1 MAGGTNKLSDTSLR
15 KMVGR
20 ESPGDSFY
28 ADGDGLSVKV
38 SKIGIMTWYFTY
50 RIGGRSTAPQ
60 RLKLGNY
67 PDLSLKAARAKRD
80 QCRAWLA
87 EGKNP
92 KHQLTVTTQETL
104 KPVTVKEALEYW
116 IREYASHK
124 RANVEKHIEQLNK
137 HIYPYI
143 GAFPLSMCE
152 TRHWLECFSR
162 VRDEAP
168 VAAGYLLQM
177 CKQALKFCRVHRYAV
192 SNVLDDLTI
201 DDVGRKQN
209 KRDREHTRKELADIW
224 RECSGMKFK
233 PYYSALLRLLVVFG
247 CRTQELRMSRVTEW
261 DLNDWVWT
269 VPKEHSKGG
278 EKILRPIPVDIRLF
292 IKQLLEQNQN
302 TGLLL
307 GEIKKPEAVS
317 QWGRMLYKRLGHSE
331 PWTLHDLRRTF
342 ATTLNNMGIAPH
354 VVEQLLGHSL
364 GGVMAVYNRSQYLPE
379 KLDALNKW
387 TERLDLL
394 SDENSNIT
402 ILKVVK

>member
-15 KMVGR
+15 KMNGR

-38 SKIGIMTWYFTY
+38 SKAGVLTWYFTF
-50 RIGGRSTAPQ
+50 RLGGRETASQ
-60 RLKLGNY
+60 RIKLGNY
-67 PDLSLKAARAKRD
+67 PALSIKVAREKRD

-92 KHQLTVTTQETL
+92 KHQLSVTTQETL

-116 IREYASHK
+116 IREYAAHK
-124 RANVEKHIEQLNK
+124 RANVEKHIVQLKK

-143 GAFPLSMCE
+143 GDYPLSMCE
-152 TRHWLECFSR
+152 TRHWLECFAR
-162 VRDEAP
+162 VRKEAP

-209 KRDREHTRKELADIW
+209 KRDREHSRQELADIW
-224 RECSGMKFK
+224 RECSGLKFK
-233 PYYSALLRLLVVFG
+233 PYYASLLRLLVVFG
-247 CRTQELRMSRVTEW
+247 CRTQELRLSRTAEW
-261 DLNDWVWT
+261 DLRDWIWT

-278 EKILRPIPVDIRLF
+278 EKIVRPIPDAIRPF
-292 IKQLLEQNQN
+292 IISLKNQN
-302 TGLLL
+302 ENSGLLL
-307 GEIKKPEAVS
+307 GEIKQPETVS
-317 QWGRMLYKRLGHSE
+317 QVGRTLYKRLGHSE

-354 VVEQLLGHSL
+354 VVEQLLGHTL

-387 TERLDLL
+387 MERLDIL
-394 SDENSNIT
+394 SHENSNVT
-402 ILKVVK
+402 ILKVTK

>member
-1 MAGGTNKLSDTSLR
+1 MAGGTNKLSDASLR
-15 KMVGR
+15 KMLGR

-38 SKIGIMTWYFTY
+38 SRAGILTWYFTF
-50 RIGGRSTAPQ
+50 RIGGRESASQ
-60 RLKLGNY
+60 RIKLGNY
-67 PDLSLKAARAKRD
+67 PDLSLKAAREKRE
-80 QCRAWLA
+80 QCRSWLA

-92 KHQLTVTTQETL
+92 KHQLNVTTQETL

-124 RANVEKHIEQLNK
+124 RANVDKHTEQLKKHIF
-137 HIYPYI
+137 PYI
-143 GAFPLSMCE
+143 GDYPLLMCE
-152 TRHWLECFSR
+152 TRHWLECFAR
-162 VRDEAP
+162 VRNEAP

-209 KRDREHTRKELADIW
+209 KRDREHTRQELADIW
-224 RECSGMKFK
+224 LECSGKKFK
-233 PYYSALLRLLVVFG
+233 PYYSSLLRMLVVFG
-247 CRTQELRMSRVTEW
+247 CRTQELRLSRVTEW
-261 DLNDWVWT
+261 DLKDWIWT

-278 EKILRPIPVDIRLF
+278 EKILRPIPEAIRPF
-292 IKQLLEQNQN
+292 IAGLIEQNKDS
-302 TGLLL
+302 GLLL

-317 QWGRMLYKRLGHSE
+317 QWGRGIYKRLGHAE

-342 ATTLNNMGIAPH
+342 STTLNNMGIAPH
-354 VVEQLLGHSL
+354 VVEQLLGHTL

-387 TERLDLL
+387 MDRLSLL
-394 SDENSNIT
+394 SENHDNVVLI
-402 ILKVVK
+402 KVVK

>member
-15 KMVGR
+15 KMIGR

-38 SKIGIMTWYFTY
+38 SKVGVMTWYFTY
-50 RIGGRSTAPQ
+50 RVGGRATAPQ
-60 RLKLGNY
+60 RVKLGNY
-67 PDLSLKAARAKRD
+67 PDLSIKAAREKRE

-92 KHQLTVTTQETL
+92 KHQLMITTQESL
-104 KPVTVKEALEYW
+104 KPVTVREALDYW
-116 IREYASHK
+116 IREYATHK
-124 RANVEKHIEQLNK
+124 RANVEKHVEQLNK

-143 GAFPLSMCE
+143 GDYPLSMCE

-162 VRDEAP
+162 VRSDAP

-177 CKQALKFCRVHRYAV
+177 CKQALKFCRVHRYAT
-192 SNVLDDLTI
+192 SNALSDLTI
-201 DDVGRKQN
+201 DDVGKKQE
-209 KRDREHTRKELADIW
+209 KRDREHTRQELADIW
-224 RECSGMKFK
+224 RESTGLRFK
-233 PYYSALLRLLVVFG
+233 PYYAALLHLLVAFG
-247 CRTQELRMSRVTEW
+247 CRIQELRLSRLSEW
-261 DLNDWVWT
+261 DLEDWIWT

-278 EKILRPIPVDIRLF
+278 EKILRPIPEGLRTFVKDLI
-292 IKQLLEQNQN
+292 EQNKE

-307 GEIKKPEAVS
+307 GCMKKPEAVS
-317 QWGRMLYKRLGHSE
+317 QWGRGIYKRLGHSE

-354 VVEQLLGHSL
+354 VVEQLLGHTL

-387 TERLDLL
+387 MDRLGLISNER
-394 SDENSNIT
+394 SNIT
-402 ILKVVK
+402 ILKVAK

>member
-1 MAGGTNKLSDTSLR
+1 MAGGTNKLSDTALR
-15 KMVGR
+15 KMNGR

-28 ADGDGLSVKV
+28 ADGDGLSIKV
-38 SKIGIMTWYFTY
+38 SKIGVMTWYFTF
-50 RIGGRSTAPQ
+50 RTGGRETTSQ
-60 RLKLGNY
+60 RIKLGNY
-67 PDLSLKAARAKRD
+67 PDLSLKAAREKRE

-92 KHQLTVTTQETL
+92 KHQLSFTTQETL
-104 KPVTVKEALEYW
+104 KPVTVKDAMDYW
-116 IREYASHK
+116 IREYATYK

-152 TRHWLECFSR
+152 TRHWLECFAR

-192 SNVLDDLTI
+192 SNVLNDLTI

-209 KRDREHTRKELADIW
+209 KRDREHTRQELVDIW
-224 RECSGMKFK
+224 RESAGMKFK
-233 PYYSALLRLLVVFG
+233 PYYAALLHLLVAFG
-247 CRTQELRMSRVTEW
+247 CRTQELRLSSIGEW
-261 DLNDWVWT
+261 DLQDWIWT

-278 EKILRPIPVDIRLF
+278 EKILRPIPVAMRPFVKSLVARNKD
-292 IKQLLEQNQN
+292 

-307 GEIKKPEAVS
+307 GELKKPEAVS
-317 QWGRMLYKRLGHSE
+317 QWGRGIYKRLGHSE

-342 ATTLNNMGIAPH
+342 STTLNNMGIAPH

-387 TERLDLL
+387 MERLEVIS
-394 SDENSNIT
+394 SDYPNVA
-402 ILKVVK
+402 ILEMAK

>member
-104 KPVTVKEALEYW
+104 KPVTVREALEYW

-143 GAFPLSMCE
+143 GEFPLSMCE

-177 CKQALKFCRVHRYAV
+177 CKQALKFCRVHRYVV

-209 KRDREHTRKELADIW
+209 KRDREHTRQELADIW
-224 RECSGMKFK
+224 RECSGLKFK
-233 PYYSALLRLLVVFG
+233 PYYSSLLRLLVVFG
-247 CRTQELRMSRVTEW
+247 CRTQELRLSRVTEW
-261 DLNDWVWT
+261 DLSDWVWT

-292 IKQLLEQNQN
+292 VKQLLEQNQN

>member
-15 KMVGR
+15 KMIGR

-50 RIGGRSTAPQ
+50 RIGGRSTTPQ
-60 RLKLGNY
+60 RIKLGNY
-67 PDLSLKAARAKRD
+67 PDLSLKAAREKRE

-92 KHQLTVTTQETL
+92 KHQLAITTLETL
-104 KPVTVKEALEYW
+104 KPVTVRDALEYW
-116 IREYASHK
+116 IKEYATHK

-143 GAFPLSMCE
+143 GDYPLSMCE

-162 VRDEAP
+162 VRSEAP

-177 CKQALKFCRVHRYAV
+177 CKQALKFCRVHRYAM
-192 SNVLDDLTI
+192 SNALSDLTI
-201 DDVGRKQN
+201 DDVGKKQE
-209 KRDREHTRKELADIW
+209 KRDREHTRQELTDIW
-224 RECSGMKFK
+224 RESSGLKFK
-233 PYYSALLRLLVVFG
+233 PYYAALLRLLVVFG
-247 CRTQELRMSRVTEW
+247 CRTQELRLSRVTEW
-261 DLNDWVWT
+261 DLQDWIWT

-278 EKILRPIPVDIRLF
+278 EKIVRPIPTAIRPF
-292 IKQLLEQNQN
+292 IQALHDQNKH

-307 GEIKKPEAVS
+307 GEMKKPEAVS
-317 QWGRMLYKRLGHSE
+317 QWGRGIYKRLGHVV
-331 PWTLHDLRRTF
+331 PWTLHDVRRTF
-342 ATTLNNMGIAPH
+342 STTLNNMGIAPH
-354 VVEQLLGHSL
+354 VVEQLLGHTL

-387 TERLDLL
+387 MERLEVI
-394 SDENSNIT
+394 STGYANVT
-402 ILKVVK
+402 VLKVAK

>member
-15 KMVGR
+15 KMIGR

-38 SKIGIMTWYFTY
+38 SKVGIMTWYFTY
-50 RIGGRSTAPQ
+50 RIGGRAAAPQ
-60 RLKLGNY
+60 RIKLGNY
-67 PDLSLKAARAKRD
+67 PDLSIKAAREKRE

-92 KHQLTVTTQETL
+92 KHQLMITTQESL
-104 KPVTVKEALEYW
+104 QPVTVREALDYW
-116 IREYASHK
+116 IREYATHK
-124 RANVEKHIEQLNK
+124 RANVEKHVEQLNK

-143 GAFPLSMCE
+143 GDYPLSMCE

-162 VRDEAP
+162 VRSDAP

-177 CKQALKFCRVHRYAV
+177 CKQALKFCRVHRYAT
-192 SNVLDDLTI
+192 SNALSDLTI
-201 DDVGRKQN
+201 DDVGKKQE
-209 KRDREHTRKELADIW
+209 KRDREHTRQELADIW
-224 RECSGMKFK
+224 GESTGLKFK
-233 PYYSALLRLLVVFG
+233 PYYAALLHLLVAFG
-247 CRTQELRMSRVTEW
+247 CRTQELRLSRLSEW
-261 DLNDWVWT
+261 DLEDWIWT

-278 EKILRPIPVDIRLF
+278 EKILRPIPEVLRRFVKDLI
-292 IKQLLEQNQN
+292 EQNKE

-307 GEIKKPEAVS
+307 GCIKKPEAVS
-317 QWGRMLYKRLGHSE
+317 QWGRGIYKRLGHSE

-354 VVEQLLGHSL
+354 VVEQLLGHTL

-387 TERLDLL
+387 IDRLTLI
-394 SDENSNIT
+394 SENHENVV
-402 ILKVVK
+402 LMKVAK

>member
-1 MAGGTNKLSDTSLR
+1 MASGTNKLSDASLR

-38 SKIGIMTWYFTY
+38 SKGGILTWYFTF
-50 RIGGRSTAPQ
+50 RIGGRESTSQ
-60 RLKLGNY
+60 RIKLGNY
-67 PDLSLKAARAKRD
+67 PDLSLKAAREKRE
-80 QCRAWLA
+80 QCRSWLA

-92 KHQLTVTTQETL
+92 KHQLSVTTQETL
-104 KPVTVKEALEYW
+104 KPVTVKEALDYW
-116 IREYASHK
+116 IREYATHK
-124 RANVEKHIEQLNK
+124 RANAHKHVEQLNK
-137 HIYPYI
+137 HIFPYI
-143 GAFPLSMCE
+143 GSYPLSMCE
-152 TRHWLECFSR
+152 TRHWLECFAR
-162 VRDEAP
+162 VRNEAP

-209 KRDREHTRKELADIW
+209 KRDREHTRQELADIW
-224 RECSGMKFK
+224 QECSGRKFK
-233 PYYSALLRLLVVFG
+233 PYYSSLLRLLVVFG
-247 CRTQELRMSRVTEW
+247 CRTQELRLSRVTEW
-261 DLNDWVWT
+261 DLQEWIWT

-278 EKILRPIPVDIRLF
+278 EKILRPIPEEIRPF
-292 IKQLLEQNQN
+292 IKQILEQHQS

-342 ATTLNNMGIAPH
+342 STTLNNMGIAPN
-354 VVEQLLGHSL
+354 VVEQLLGHAL
-364 GGVMAVYNRSQYLPE
+364 GGVMSVYNRSQYLPE

-387 TERLDLL
+387 MERLGVLN
-394 SDENSNIT
+394 SYHSNICF
-402 ILKVVK
+402 LKVAR

>member
-15 KMVGR
+15 KMIGR

-38 SKIGIMTWYFTY
+38 SKVGIMTWYFTY
-50 RIGGRSTAPQ
+50 RVGGRSTAPQ
-60 RLKLGNY
+60 RIKLGNY
-67 PDLSLKAARAKRD
+67 PDLSIKAAREKRE

-92 KHQLTVTTQETL
+92 KHQLMITTQESL
-104 KPVTVKEALEYW
+104 KPVTVIEALDYW
-116 IREYASHK
+116 IREYATHK
-124 RANVEKHIEQLNK
+124 RANVEKHVEQLNK

-143 GAFPLSMCE
+143 GEYPLSMCE

-162 VRDEAP
+162 VRADAP

-177 CKQALKFCRVHRYAV
+177 CKQALKFCRVHRYAT
-192 SNVLDDLTI
+192 SNALNDLTV
-201 DDVGRKQN
+201 DDVGKKQE
-209 KRDREHTRKELADIW
+209 KRDREHSRQELSDIW
-224 RECSGMKFK
+224 RESTGLKFK
-233 PYYSALLRLLVVFG
+233 PYYAALLHLLVAFG
-247 CRTQELRMSRVTEW
+247 CRTQELRLSRPSEW
-261 DLNDWVWT
+261 DLKEWIWT

-278 EKILRPIPVDIRLF
+278 NKILRPIPDVLRPFVKELI
-292 IKQLLEQNQN
+292 EQNRD

-307 GEIKKPEAVS
+307 GCIKKPEAVS
-317 QWGRMLYKRLGHSE
+317 QWGRGIYQRLGHVE

-342 ATTLNNMGIAPH
+342 STTLNNMGIAPH
-354 VVEQLLGHSL
+354 VVEQLLGHTL

-387 TERLDLL
+387 MERLDLI
-394 SDENSNIT
+394 SDVHDNVT
-402 ILKVVK
+402 ILQVKK

>member
-104 KPVTVKEALEYW
+104 KPVTVREALEYW

-143 GAFPLSMCE
+143 GEFPLSMCE

-209 KRDREHTRKELADIW
+209 KRDREHTRQELADIW
-224 RECSGMKFK
+224 RECSGLKFK

-292 IKQLLEQNQN
+292 VKQLLEQNQN

>member
-67 PDLSLKAARAKRD
+67 PDLLLKAARAKRD

-209 KRDREHTRKELADIW
+209 KRDREHTRQELADIW

-278 EKILRPIPVDIRLF
+278 EKILRPIPVEIRLF

-354 VVEQLLGHSL
+354 VVEQLLGHTL

-387 TERLDLL
+387 MERIDII
-394 SDENSNIT
+394 SENYENIT
-402 ILKVVK
+402 FMKVAK